1 MTLDLK
7 ALVRAAVVVVA
18 LAYVVCFVFVAIA
31 PGPTMALFASALHTD
46 LSGLPVL
53 VTGRSFVTG
62 LLFWSGLTAIAAWLT
77 AWIYNRSV
85 RA

>member
-1 MTLDLK
+1 MSLDPK
-7 ALVRAAVVVVA
+7 AMVRATVVVVA

-31 PGPTMALFASALHTD
+31 PRPTMALFASVLHTD

-53 VTGRSFVTG
+53 VTGRSFVAG